1 MLTPERHRLILEVLK
16 VKNSVKIQELVD
28 LTNSSESTIRRDLTQ
43 LEEEKYLKRIHGG
56 AALLQGKLKEP
67 NIIEKSAKNLQQKKL
82 IAKEAAS
89 LVEEGDCIYVD
100 AGTTTFQM
108 VEYLPIDKEIVVVTN
123 GLTITEPLMKNG
135 IKTYLIGGFI
145 KPSTGAMIGRGALA
159 ALEHYRFDKCFLGV
173 NGIHVE
179 LGYTTPDPEEV
190 AIKMAAIQLSREK
203 YVLADHTK
211 FGEIAFSRISQ
222 LTEAKII
229 TEEAEEDFLHP
240 YKKFLW
246 RTTAKKIQQ

>member
-1 MLTPERHRLILEVLK
+1 MLTPERHRLILKALK
-16 VKNSVKIQELVD
+16 EKESVKIQELVD
-28 LTNSSESTIRRDLTQ
+28 LTNSSESTIRRDLTL

-67 NIIEKSAKNLQQKKL
+67 NIIEKSATNLQQKKY

-89 LVEEGDCIYVD
+89 LVEEGDCIYLD

-108 VEYLPIDKEIVVVTN
+108 VDYLPIDKEIVVVTN
-123 GLTITEPLMKNG
+123 GLTMIDPLMKNG
-135 IKTYLIGGFI
+135 IKAYLIGGFI
-145 KPSTGAMIGRGALA
+145 KPSTGAIIGRGALTS
-159 ALEHYRFDKCFLGV
+159 LELYRFDKCFLGV

-179 LGYTTPDPEEV
+179 FGFTTPDPEEAAV
-190 AIKMAAIQLSREK
+190 KMAALQLSREK

-211 FGEIAFSRISQ
+211 FGEISFSKIAH

-229 TEEAEEDFLHP
+229 TDEAEEDILHP
-240 YKKFLW
+240 YLKYLW
-246 RTTAKKIQQ
+246 RTNS